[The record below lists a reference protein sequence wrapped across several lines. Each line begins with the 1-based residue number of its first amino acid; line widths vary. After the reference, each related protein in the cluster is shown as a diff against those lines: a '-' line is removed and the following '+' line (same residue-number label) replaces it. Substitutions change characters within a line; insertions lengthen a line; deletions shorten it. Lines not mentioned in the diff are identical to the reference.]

1 MLREFKNNPYFRFTF
16 FAILLY
22 VFWYVIYEVWLHPT
36 GLWDRYIINNLVY
49 LSDGLLNILGYAT
62 LPEADPGGSIRTVAI
77 DGTSGVWIGDPC
89 NGFSLFALFI
99 IFMLTYPGPWKQ
111 KWWFTLAGIVI
122 IHFVNVLRIT
132 ALAIIVKVN
141 PDWLYFNHNYTFTI
155 VVYSFVFLLWWIWAK
170 KYATPWLKEK
180 DGLAAAEK

>member
-1 MLREFKNNPYFRFTF
+1 METKMVVT
-16 FAILLY
+16 LL
-22 VFWYVIYEVWLHPT
+22 
-36 GLWDRYIINNLVY
+36 GII
-49 LSDGLLNILGYAT
+49 
-62 LPEADPGGSIRTVAI
+62 
-77 DGTSGVWIGDPC
+77 
-89 NGFSLFALFI
+89 
-99 IFMLTYPGPWKQ
+99 
-111 KWWFTLAGIVI
+111 I